1 MSAWRRTGT
10 TLLCCLALPLLLA
23 DSPALGAPPSTAAQR
38 KAPVKPSTPAP
49 KTNTKKPVKQL
60 GKKPT
65 TTNHKKHA
73 KHKKHHKHHKHVGGP
88 FAGASISKLLND
100 IAALDREVNNLRR
113 RLR

>member
-23 DSPALGAPPSTAAQR
+23 DSSALGAPPSTAAPR
-38 KAPVKPSTPAP
+38 RTPVKTPTQ
-49 KTNTKKPVKQL
+49 KTNKKQPVKKL

-65 TTNHKKHA
+65 TTNHKKH
-73 KHKKHHKHHKHVGGP
+73 HRHRKHHKHTGGSS
-88 FAGASISKLLND
+88 GTVSLSKLLND